1 MSKDLLLLRARGLWE
16 NLARVPVSF
25 APTGEVDVV
34 VSPSSGLCPA
44 GWVGVVALGG
54 SAIVTAPTGDAAA
67 IVREAL
73 GRLPEGAVADGAR
86 VREVLPV
93 TGVLGPAALSYVSP
107 EGFRPVGTD
116 GSTGRGG
123 PTGTGGPVVEQLP
136 CDHPELRRLER
147 SVGDDEAGEA
157 ALDEITSPAFVVREH
172 GRVVAAAGYR
182 IWPGRTAHIGVLT
195 ASEAR
200 GRGLARATGSA
211 TVAHALAA
219 GLLPQWRARL
229 PASRRVADALG
240 FEELGFQ
247 LSVEIAGDL
256 PG

>member
-1 MSKDLLLLRARGLWE
+1 MSKDVLLLRARGLWE
-16 NLARVPVSF
+16 NLAGVPVSF
-25 APTGEVDVV
+25 APAGGVDVV

-44 GWVGVVALGG
+44 GWAGVVALGG
-54 SAIVTAPTGDAAA
+54 SVIVTVPTGDAAL

-73 GRLPEGAVADGAR
+73 GRLPAGAVVDGAR
-86 VREVLPV
+86 VREALPAA
-93 TGVLGPAALSYVSP
+93 GVLGPAALSYASP
-107 EGFRPVGTD
+107 EGFRPV
-116 GSTGRGG
+116 
-123 PTGTGGPVVEQLP
+123 GTGGPVVEQLP
-136 CDHPELRRLER
+136 SCHPELRRLEQ
-147 SVGDDEAGEA
+147 SAGDDDAGEA

-182 IWPGRTAHIGVLT
+182 TWPGRTAHIGVLT
-195 ASEAR
+195 APTAR

-229 PASRRVADALG
+229 PASRRVAGALG